1 MNLPAAYPYNEKE
14 QWLQWQKGDHA
25 AFSGIFQQYYPFLMV
40 FAQRFVPFTT
50 AQDLLSETFIKLWQQ
65 KGSFASEAQL
75 YQWLKI
81 TVRNGALNLLRQQKN
96 TDTRQQ
102 ELLSQLED
110 RYEEALFQSEI
121 ETSLFTR
128 IFAEINALPPQQ
140 QKILR
145 LFFLEGKDNATI
157 AQELSISV
165 QAVKNQKV
173 TALKALRNNFGKEDL
188 LLYLLYLGLSLQK
201 FF

>member
-1 MNLPAAYPYNEKE
+1 VNLPAAYPYNEKE
-14 QWLQWQKGDHA
+14 QFLQWQEGNQA
-25 AFSGIFQQYYPFLMV
+25 AFSGIFHQYYPFLMV
-40 FAQRFVPFTT
+40 FARRFVPFET

-96 TDTRQQ
+96 TDARQQ
-102 ELLSQLED
+102 QLLSQLED
-110 RYEEALFQSEI
+110 RYEEAFFQSEI

-128 IFAEINALPPQQ
+128 IFAEINSLPPQQ

-145 LFFLEGKDNATI
+145 LFFLEGKDNAAI
-157 AQELSISV
+157 ARELSISV

-173 TALKALRNNFGKEDL
+173 TALKALRTTFSKEDL
-188 LLYLLYLGLSLQK
+188 LLYLLYIGLSLPK
-201 FF
+201 IF

>member
-1 MNLPAAYPYNEKE
+1 
-14 QWLQWQKGDHA
+14 
-25 AFSGIFQQYYPFLMV
+25 MV
-40 FAQRFVPFTT
+40 FAQRFVSFAE

-81 TVRNGALNLLRQQKN
+81 TVRNGALNLLRQQKS
-96 TDTRQQ
+96 TDVRQQ
-102 ELLSQLED
+102 QLLAQLED
-110 RYEEALFQSEI
+110 RYEETLFQSEI

-128 IFAEINALPPQQ
+128 IFAEINSLPPQQ

-145 LFFLEGKDNATI
+145 LFFLEGKDNAAI

-173 TALKALRNNFGKEDL
+173 TALKALRNTFGKEDL
-188 LLYLLYLGLSLQK
+188 LLYLLYLGLSLPK
-201 FF
+201 VF